1 MMKWNRTTSHT
12 DHTNFKNVDRASEQS
27 LCILVMPID
36 YFYADSNPLSTM
48 AQGLL
53 IDMDGVIYSG
63 DTLIPGADQF
73 INRLKKSEI
82 PFMFMTNNSQR
93 TPLEVVR
100 KLKKLGIEITE
111 KHVYTSAMATGKFLE
126 SQNPNGTAYV
136 LGEGGLLTSLHDHG
150 ITLVDTDPEFVVLG
164 EGRNFT
170 LEMVQRAVDM
180 ILAGAK
186 FIATNRDPSP
196 KKKGWNNLGIA
207 ATTAMI
213 EEAAGVKAFVIGKP
227 SPVMM
232 RSARKALSLETAETT
247 VIGDTMDTD
256 IQGGVQMGYKTVLVM
271 SGITK
276 SEDFKKYAFKPDLIV
291 NSVNDITLP
300 LTWWT

>member
-1 MMKWNRTTSHT
+1 
-12 DHTNFKNVDRASEQS
+12 
-27 LCILVMPID
+27 
-36 YFYADSNPLSTM
+36 M

-53 IDMDGVIYSG
+53 IDMDGVVYGG
-63 DTLIPGADQF
+63 DTLIPGADLF
-73 INRLKKSEI
+73 ISRLLSQRI

-93 TPLEVVR
+93 TRLEAVR
-100 KLKKLGIEITE
+100 KLNKLGIDVTE
-111 KHVYTSAMATGKFLE
+111 DHVYTSAMATGKFLS
-126 SQNPNGTAYV
+126 SQIARGTAFV
-136 LGEGGLLTSLHDHG
+136 LGEGGLLTSLHENG
-150 ITLVDTDPEFVVLG
+150 VTLVDTDPDFVILG

-186 FIATNRDPSP
+186 FITTNRDPSP

-213 EEAAGVKAFVIGKP
+213 EEATGIKAFVIGKP
-227 SPVMM
+227 GPVMM
-232 RSARKALSLETAETT
+232 RAARKALGLETAETT

-256 IQGGVQMGYKTVLVM
+256 IQGGVQMGYKTILVL

-276 SEDFKKYAFKPDLIV
+276 KEQLTNYAFRPDLIV
-291 NSVNDITLP
+291 DSVNDIKLP
-300 LTWWT
+300 LPWW